1 MGDMP
6 TWADFFG
13 AFSLF
18 RDPILCGVVA
28 GAVLGYLGVFIVLWR
43 MVFVTAALTQS
54 AGLGVALGLWAS
66 IQFGV
71 HVHPV
76 VGALIACLA
85 AAALMA
91 ARPDK
96 LRMSRE
102 SVMALVWLAAG
113 GGALLIGAKIA
124 HEAHSVAGILF
135 GSAVLVTP
143 EDLWLVIIVGTVVL
157 GVTLLFQRGLLFAGF
172 DADGARVQ
180 GVPVRFLEIGFL
192 VLVTFEVA
200 VCTRAL
206 GALPVFAFSVL
217 PGMAALL
224 VTPRL
229 KLVFPLALLFGAV
242 AGGAGYMVAFFFSFP
257 VGASQTAVAVLLV
270 LLAVPIRL
278 ISRTD

>member
-1 MGDMP
+1 MGDAP
-6 TWADFFG
+6 TWADFVG
-13 AFSLF
+13 ALSLF

-54 AGLGVALGLWAS
+54 AGLGVALGLWVS

-76 VGALIACLA
+76 IGALAACLA

-91 ARPDK
+91 
-96 LRMSRE
+96 LRAERLRLSRE
-102 SVMALVWLAAG
+102 AIMAVVWLAAG
-113 GGALLIGAKIA
+113 GGALLVGTRIA

-135 GSAVLVTP
+135 GSAVLVRP
-143 EDLWLVIIVGTVVL
+143 EDLWLVVGVGSVVL
-157 GVTLLFQRGLLFAGF
+157 GVTLWFQKGLVLAGF
-172 DADGARVQ
+172 DPDGARVQ
-180 GVPVRFLEIGFL
+180 GVPVRLLEVGFL
-192 VLVTFEVA
+192 VLVTLVVA

-229 KLVFPLALLFGAV
+229 KLVFPLALLFGAI
-242 AGGAGYMVAFFFSFP
+242 AGGVGYMLAFFASFP

-270 LLAVPIRL
+270 LLAIPIRL
-278 ISRTD
+278 LSRTD

>member
-1 MGDMP
+1 MGEMP

-13 AFSLF
+13 AFELF
-18 RDPILCGVVA
+18 RDPILCGVIA

-76 VGALIACLA
+76 AGALIACLVA
-85 AAALMA
+85 AGLMA
-91 ARPDK
+91 AKPTR
-96 LRMSRE
+96 LRLSRE
-102 SVMALVWLAAG
+102 TIMALIWLAAG
-113 GGALLIGAKIA
+113 GGALLVGAKIA

-157 GVTLLFQRGLLFAGF
+157 GLTLAFQRGLLLAGF

-229 KLVFPLALLFGAV
+229 KVVFPLALVFGGI
-242 AGGAGYMVAFFFSFP
+242 AGGVGYMVAFFFSFP
-257 VGASQTAVAVLLV
+257 VGASQTMVAVLLV
-270 LLAVPIRL
+270 LLAVPVRL
-278 ISRTD
+278 IARTD

>member
-1 MGDMP
+1 MGEIP
-6 TWADFFG
+6 TWADF
-13 AFSLF
+13 ASAWTLF

-54 AGLGVALGLWAS
+54 AGLGVALGLYAS

-76 VGALIACLA
+76 VGALLACLA
-85 AAALMA
+85 AAGLMA
-91 ARPDK
+91 
-96 LRMSRE
+96 LRADRLRLSRE
-102 SVMALVWLAAG
+102 CVMALVWLAAG
-113 GGALLIGAKIA
+113 GGALLIGTRIA

-135 GSAVLVTP
+135 GSAVLVRP
-143 EDLWLVIIVGTVVL
+143 EDLWLVIGVGTVVL
-157 GVTLLFQRGLLFAGF
+157 GLTLWFQRGLILAGF

-229 KLVFPLALLFGAV
+229 KLVFPLALLFGAIS
-242 AGGAGYMVAFFFSFP
+242 GGVGYMVAFFLSFP

-270 LLAVPIRL
+270 LFAVPVRL
-278 ISRTD
+278 AARTD

>member
-1 MGDMP
+1 MADAP
-6 TWADFFG
+6 TWADFVS
-13 AFSLF
+13 ALPLF
-18 RDPILCGVVA
+18 RDPILAGVFA

-54 AGLGVALGLWAS
+54 AGLGVALGLFAS

-76 VGALIACLA
+76 IGALVACLA
-85 AAALMA
+85 AAALMS
-91 ARPDK
+91 
-96 LRMSRE
+96 LRAERLRLSRE
-102 SVMALVWLAAG
+102 CVMALVWLAAA
-113 GGALLIGAKIA
+113 GGALLIGTRIA
-124 HEAHSVAGILF
+124 HQAHSVAGILF

-143 EDLWLVIIVGTVVL
+143 EDLWLVIGVGTVVL
-157 GVTLLFQRGLLFAGF
+157 GLTLLFQRGLVFAGF

-192 VLVTFEVA
+192 ALVTFEVA

-229 KLVFPLALLFGAV
+229 RHVFPLALLFGGIS
-242 AGGAGYMVAFFFSFP
+242 GGVGYLVAFFGSFP
-257 VGASQTAVAVLLV
+257 VGAAQTAVAVALV
-270 LLAVPIRL
+270 VLAVPVRL
-278 ISRTD
+278 AGRTD